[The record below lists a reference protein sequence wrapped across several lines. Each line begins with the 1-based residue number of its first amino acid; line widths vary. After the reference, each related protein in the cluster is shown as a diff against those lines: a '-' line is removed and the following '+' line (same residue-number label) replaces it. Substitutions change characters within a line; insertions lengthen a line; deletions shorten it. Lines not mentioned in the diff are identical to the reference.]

1 MTTCHNNYNC
11 TWSRHFK
18 LYKYIEEWYM
28 KDLSKFK
35 LCGIYRY
42 FLYITIN
49 KNHKTAHYNWY
60 VHISLFLISCFL
72 ISHSWFYQ
80 YPPSTGGTVVPPYV
94 GMARKQNGGYTKRVL
109 RKGYAVWHNTE
120 SIMPH
125 CIALLHTVVAC
136 YYSATTVLPHCS
148 SIVVV
153 NNRQLLSPRCST
165 AMCIVYLGP
174 CICMSWSLTA
184 LCTTR
189 VLRTHTRCTVD
200 ILLL

>member
-1 MTTCHNNYNC
+1 M
-11 TWSRHFK
+11 
-18 LYKYIEEWYM
+18 
-28 KDLSKFK
+28 
-35 LCGIYRY
+35 
-42 FLYITIN
+42 
-49 KNHKTAHYNWY
+49 
-60 VHISLFLISCFL
+60 
-72 ISHSWFYQ
+72 
-80 YPPSTGGTVVPPYV
+80 PPYV